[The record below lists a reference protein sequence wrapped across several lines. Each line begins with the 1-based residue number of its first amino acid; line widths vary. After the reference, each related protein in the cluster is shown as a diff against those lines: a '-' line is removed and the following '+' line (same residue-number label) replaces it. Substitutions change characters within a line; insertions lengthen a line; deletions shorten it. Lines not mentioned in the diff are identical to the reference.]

1 MRCLRLTNPASAP
14 ACRIGVVLLFA
25 GGLLLTGTALAQQ
38 QLTFAPLGQ
47 STTADIDAAGAR
59 VVFQSTADLD
69 DGVGNADGSAEIFAV
84 DADGANLV
92 QLTQSALAST
102 QPAIAGDGSRVA
114 FVSSADLTGG
124 NADGGP
130 EIFLVDASDGGNP
143 VQVTD
148 TGSGSGIAQ
157 PDLSADASRIAF
169 TATANLT
176 GQNGDASREL
186 FAVDADGADLTQLTT
201 GPAGTA
207 VGFARLQADASRV
220 VFSSAANF
228 AGTNGNGNSE
238 IFLVDADGSESPV
251 QLTDTVG
258 GASIRPDIADNGRIA
273 FESTAA
279 LDANPQG
286 TSAVFVMDAN
296 GDNLQA
302 LTDAATGSA
311 GFVRIAGDGSRVV
324 FQATAGINS
333 DNPDGGP
340 EIFIVD
346 ADGSNQTRLTDGG
359 LASEQPAIAGD
370 ASQVVFQS
378 AANLSG
384 NNAEG
389 NVEIFIIDPADA
401 GDDDDDGGNG
411 GGVDDDSFVCDSLGS
426 GCSFCDDDDQIAA
439 VDRGVDPLFALLCG
453 IAVWRI
459 RARGRLAGEK
469 PHD

>member
-1 MRCLRLTNPASAP
+1 MRCLRFTDPVSAP
-14 ACRIGVVLLFA
+14 ACRIGLGLLFA
-25 GGLLLTGTALAQQ
+25 GGLLLTGTAQAQQ
-38 QLTFAPLGQ
+38 QLTFAPAGQ

-59 VVFQSTADLD
+59 VVFQSTANLD
-69 DGVGNADGSAEIFAV
+69 DGVGNADGSSEIFAV

-148 TGSGSGIAQ
+148 TGPGSGIAQ
-157 PDLSADASRIAF
+157 PDLSADANRIAF

-176 GQNGDASREL
+176 GENGDASREL
-186 FAVDADGADLTQLTT
+186 FAVDADGENLVQLTT

-207 VGFARLQADASRV
+207 VGFARLQADGSQV

-228 AGTNGNGNSE
+228 AGSNGNGNSE
-238 IFLVDADGSESPV
+238 IFLVDADGSESAV

-279 LDANPQG
+279 LDDNPQG
-286 TSAVFVMDAN
+286 TSAVFVMDTD

-302 LTDAATGSA
+302 LTDADEGSA

-324 FQATAGINS
+324 FQATAGVS
-333 DNPDGGP
+333 GDNPDGNP
-340 EIFIVD
+340 DVFIVD
-346 ADGSNQTRLTDGG
+346 ADGDDPDRLTSGG
-359 LASEQPAIAGD
+359 LASEQPAIAGG
-370 ASQVVFQS
+370 AGQVAFQS

-401 GDDDDDGGNG
+401 DDDDDGGNG
-411 GGVDDDSFVCDSLGS
+411 GGVGDDSFVCDSLGS
-426 GCSFCDDDDQIAA
+426 GCSFCDDDDQTAA

-459 RARGRLAGEK
+459 RARGRPAGEK

>member
-1 MRCLRLTNPASAP
+1 MLDLIRSPGHSRAPASRRVAGLLVG
-14 ACRIGVVLLFA
+14 GV
-25 GGLLLTGTALAQQ
+25 LLLTGTAQAQQ
-38 QLTFAPLGQ
+38 QLTFASLGA

-69 DGVGNADGSAEIFAV
+69 DGVGNADGSGEIFAV

-92 QLTQSALAST
+92 QLTDSALAST
-102 QPAIAGDGSRVA
+102 QPAISGDGTRVA
-114 FVSSADLTGG
+114 FVSNADLTGA

-130 EIFLVDASDGGNP
+130 EIFLVDAADGGNP

-148 TGSGSGIAQ
+148 TGSASGIAQ
-157 PDLSADASRIAF
+157 PDLSADGSRITF
-169 TATANLT
+169 TATGNLT
-176 GQNGDASREL
+176 GGNGDGSREL
-186 FAVDADGADLTQLTT
+186 FAVDADGANLAQLTT
-201 GPAGTA
+201 GPAGSA

-258 GASIRPDIADNGRIA
+258 GASIRPDIADSGRIA

-279 LDANPQG
+279 LDDNTQG
-286 TSAVFVMDAN
+286 TSAVFVMNAD
-296 GDNLQA
+296 GDNLQV
-302 LTDAATGSA
+302 LTDPDNGSA

-346 ADGSNQTRLTDGG
+346 ADGSNQARLTDGG

-401 GDDDDDGGNG
+401 GDDDDGGGNG
-411 GGVDDDSFVCDSLGS
+411 GGVDDDSFVCSSLGS
-426 GCSFCDDDDQIAA
+426 GCSFCDDDDETASASPA
-439 VDRGVDPLFALLCG
+439 VDPVLALLCG
-453 IAVWRI
+453 LAMWRI
-459 RARGRLAGEK
+459 RRRRWRE
-469 PHD
+469 